1 MSLTVELKINFFF
14 RSNTIALVVE
24 NEEYSLSS
32 LSSDLGGVL
41 GLWLGLAVA
50 SLVEM
55 IEMLC
60 LLGYISVK
68 KIFGFVTDVEI
79 EEMVRL
85 I

>member
-1 MSLTVELKINFFF
+1 M
-14 RSNTIALVVE
+14 
-24 NEEYSLSS
+24 
-32 LSSDLGGVL
+32 GGGL
-41 GLWLGLAVA
+41 GLYLGMAVA

-60 LLGYISVK
+60 LLGYICVK